1 MADIHAALTEQQNQ
15 TAAAHATTL
24 QVVLVNN
31 MADAALAITERR
43 FQRLLQAACP
53 QTRLYFRCVTLP
65 SIPRG
70 EMAAA
75 RIARHYAS
83 LDEMQSSRPDA
94 VLFSGAEPIRE
105 SLREEIFWPDLTAIF
120 DWVQRENIPSL
131 FSCLAAHAAVL
142 HYAGIER
149 RRLPHKI
156 FGTFT
161 QSVTTSHAL
170 LHGLPNRFQVPH
182 SRWNDVRAA
191 DLSANG
197 YHILTQG
204 EQTGVDMFVPA
215 DGAPHVFLQGHPE
228 YEENALAG
236 EYNRDMRRFESGQS
250 VYEPKKPTKEDWG
263 SSALGGAAYTPL
275 SSPQGPKPPGN
286 SLSDFTNVIRNWV
299 LQKKAMVA

>member
-1 MADIHAALTEQQNQ
+1 MADSHAVVTEQQDEIAGTQ
-15 TAAAHATTL
+15 SGTL

-53 QTRLYFRCVTLP
+53 QTRLYLRCVTLP

-83 LDEMQSSRPDA
+83 LDEIQSSRPDA
-94 VLFSGAEPIRE
+94 VLFSGAEPIRD
-105 SLREEIFWPDLTAIF
+105 SLRDEIFWPALTAVF
-120 DWVQRENIPSL
+120 DWVQAENIPSL

-142 HYAGIER
+142 HFDGIER

-161 QSVTTSHAL
+161 QSVTTNHSL
-170 LHGLPNRFQVPH
+170 LRDLPTRFQVPH
-182 SRWNDVRAA
+182 SRWNDLDAA
-191 DLSANG
+191 DLSAGG
-197 YHILTQG
+197 YHILTEG

-215 DGAPHVFLQGHPE
+215 NGAPHIFLQGHPE
-228 YEENALAG
+228 YEENALLG
-236 EYNRDMRRFESGQS
+236 EYNRDIKRFETGQS
-250 VYEPKKPTKEDWG
+250 SYKPHKPTKEDWG
-263 SSALGGAAYTPL
+263 SSACP
-275 SSPQGPKPPGN
+275 PKPPGN
-286 SLSDFTNVIRNWV
+286 SLGDFTNVIRNWV
-299 LQKKAMVA
+299 LQKKEMAA